1 MSVNSK
7 LRILVSAKELRDKRT
22 LGIRTIAEEAQ
33 ASVSTVQR
41 LMNNSMRR
49 VPLDDL
55 ARLCRYLNCSVGDIL
70 VFEPSEPDGF
80 ADATPLGE
88 S

>member
-1 MSVNSK
+1 MNSRLK
-7 LRILVSAKELRDKRT
+7 VLLVEKELRDKRT
-22 LGIRTIAEEAQ
+22 LGIRTVADETG

-41 LMNNSMRR
+41 LMNNTMRR

-55 ARLCRYLNCSVGDIL
+55 ARLCRYLNCNVGDIL
-70 VFEPSEPDGF
+70 TFDPTTPDAFSE
-80 ADATPLGE
+80 

>member
-1 MSVNSK
+1 M
-7 LRILVSAKELRDKRT
+7 LAEKELRDKRT
-22 LGIRTIAEEAQ
+22 LGIRTVADETG

-41 LMNNSMRR
+41 LMNNTMRR

-70 VFEPSEPDGF
+70 TFDPLMPDDF
-80 ADATPLGE
+80 ASPTE
-88 S
+88 

>member
-1 MSVNSK
+1 MNSRLK
-7 LRILVSAKELRDKRT
+7 VLLAEKELRDKRT
-22 LGIRTIAEEAQ
+22 LGIRTVADETG

-41 LMNNSMRR
+41 LMNNTMRR

-55 ARLCRYLNCSVGDIL
+55 ARLCRYLECSVGDIL
-70 VFEPSEPDGF
+70 TFDPAAPDGF
-80 ADATPLGE
+80 VSSE

>member
-1 MSVNSK
+1 MNSRLK
-7 LRILVSAKELRDKRT
+7 VLLVEKELRDKRT
-22 LGIRTIAEEAQ
+22 LGIRTVADETG

-41 LMNNSMRR
+41 LMNNTMRR

-55 ARLCRYLNCSVGDIL
+55 ARLCRYLDCSVGDIL
-70 VFEPSEPDGF
+70 TFDP
-80 ADATPLGE
+80 ATPDDFVE